1 MKSVLLLLKVLVW
14 ISLVQSDGDASILAG
29 NNYKSYRT
37 GSSKYPFYKGLN
49 HFYKKGKERY
59 YKYPTYYRYRQAKPA
74 RTVVSPVSS
83 STVRYE
89 ALDHKRRLRELLVP
103 LPRHIAGPVPTF

>member
-1 MKSVLLLLKVLVW
+1 MKSVLLLLKVLIW
-14 ISLVQSDGDASILAG
+14 ISLVHSDGDASILAG

-59 YKYPTYYRYRQAKPA
+59 YKYPTYYRYRSATPRGWILSHSDCSGKPS
-74 RTVVSPVSS
+74 RPG
-83 STVRYE
+83 RW
-89 ALDHKRRLRELLVP
+89 
-103 LPRHIAGPVPTF
+103 

>member
-1 MKSVLLLLKVLVW
+1 MKSVLLFLKVLIW

-59 YKYPTYYRYRQAKPA
+59 YKYPTYYRYRSA
-74 RTVVSPVSS
+74 T
-83 STVRYE
+83 
-89 ALDHKRRLRELLVP
+89 
-103 LPRHIAGPVPTF
+103 PRG